1 MRALAY
7 SVYNISLEVV
17 GHGHNNF
24 ILSMLEDMYT
34 PYLGEMTQDAKKLFG
49 VDIII
54 EYLATILN
62 KYIDNN
68 NRFHEGKYFHEV
80 YSKNVDTWGFIMAYL
95 DIIDFNNQYLR
106 RSDLSIAVTKIIS
119 EYCFSTTYATTP
131 IPIHKLVADIKRL
144 NKIV

>member
-1 MRALAY
+1 
-7 SVYNISLEVV
+7 
-17 GHGHNNF
+17 
-24 ILSMLEDMYT
+24 MYT
-34 PYLGEMTQDAKKLFG
+34 PYLGDMTQDTKELFS

-95 DIIDFNNQYLR
+95 DIIDFNNQYLQ
-106 RSDLSIAVTKIIS
+106 RSNLSIAVTKIIS
-119 EYCFSTTYATTP
+119 EYCFSTTYATMP
-131 IPIHKLVADIKRL
+131 IPINKLVADINKL
-144 NKIV
+144 NHLV